1 MKGISKRECC
11 QKEKWEELKDQKPPT
26 FEEWKEDDEAKLA
39 KRKGNKLDI
48 EATAI
53 GRAKKTVMQEM
64 ELLYESMS
72 MQKRLEVRDSF
83 CALNST

>member
-1 MKGISKRECC
+1 MGRTERPKTT
-11 QKEKWEELKDQKPPT
+11 PT
-26 FEEWKEDDEAKLA
+26 FEEWKEDDEAKLVK

-48 EATAI
+48 EDTAI
-53 GRAKKTVMQEM
+53 GRAKKTVRQEM

-72 MQKRLEVRDSF
+72 MQKCLEVLDSF